1 MAVTW
6 RGSTVTPQLQ
16 AMLPTNGS
24 TPLVAIV
31 NTFRSRAL
39 VRVLRLVCQFDVI
52 EAPTGTT
59 ANRVMP
65 IMRARRVD
73 AANVSGGLLVGARP
87 AWDTTIG
94 AADAGVEIRCDPGA
108 FGGPDTKITIT
119 SPGAPAWQAYT
130 ARQATQVEQS
140 LSSDNQCVPRLA
152 ASGDG
157 VLRVGEAL
165 IVEQVAALPTGGVAW
180 FQIAWEEDQTD
191 AGYEVGGTVTL
202 SSSPVTGARVLL
214 VTDSATAMTA
224 PSVEPLTTDG
234 SGEFSR
240 TLASGVK
247 AAVFVQHE
255 AGGTKYT
262 DEGKPFLEKP

>member
-1 MAVTW
+1 M
-6 RGSTVTPQLQ
+6 LQ

-24 TPLVAIV
+24 TPVFALV

-39 VRVLRLVCQFDVI
+39 VRVLRLGCQYDVN
-52 EAPTGTT
+52 EAPTSNV

-65 IMRARRVD
+65 IMRTRRVA
-73 AANVSGGLLVGARP
+73 AANVSGGLRVAARP
-87 AWDTTIG
+87 AWDTAIG
-94 AADAGVEIRCDPGA
+94 AADPGVEVLCNPGA
-108 FGGPDTKITIT
+108 FGGPDTALTIA
-119 SPGAPAWQAYT
+119 SPGAPAWQQFT
-130 ARQATQVEQS
+130 ARQASAVEQFQS
-140 LSSDNQCVPRLA
+140 YDNQCVPRVALA
-152 ASGDG
+152 GDS

-191 AGYEVGGTVTL
+191 AGYVVGGTVTL
-202 SSSPVTGARVLL
+202 EGSPVAGARVVL
-214 VTDSATAMTA
+214 VTDADAAMPA
-224 PSVEPLTTDG
+224 PTVQPLATDG
-234 SGEFSR
+234 SGAFSA

-255 AGGTKYT
+255 DGGITYT